1 MSNNTITR
9 VAILWQHVT
18 GYVHAALQGL
28 LAVDGVEL
36 FVVQQSTQ
44 ANTPFQATFDHR
56 CRFIELD
63 NPQADSTG
71 WFDALLAFQ
80 PQVALITAKRDARY
94 LRAARQLKQQGWI
107 RAEVALLPPDLAGVT
122 LLVTVRFGE
131 ESPSIYADFE
141 RQMRALA
148 PVKQCYHTAGDGDYV
163 LVVQL
168 PNLRDYERWSIE
180 QLMANPAI
188 RRYDTVVVWSC
199 KKFET
204 SVDLDALGAK

>member
-1 MSNNTITR
+1 MGLDLR
-9 VAILWQHVT
+9 QLDRFDLAILRLLQQDNQRS
-18 GYVHAALQGL
+18 HAQIGEQVGL
-28 LAVDGVEL
+28 SGSAVRRR
-36 FVVQQSTQ
+36 VQ
-44 ANTPFQATFDHR
+44 
-56 CRFIELD
+56 
-63 NPQADSTG
+63 
-71 WFDALLAFQ
+71 
-80 PQVALITAKRDARY
+80 
-94 LRAARQLKQQGWI
+94 QLKQQGWI

-168 PNLRDYERWSIE
+168 PNLGDYERWSIE

-204 SVDLDALGAK
+204 SVDLDGLAAS